1 MILSV
6 FVSITLS
13 SAAVTKPLN
22 TTLRANRFTTGSFTG
37 EGCPGTSAQ
46 QYTATAV
53 KVTVDAPC
61 YRVIDEVKARIKG
74 TQTGHWI
81 DPHNGGI
88 YREVTHP
95 DLHPET
101 EIYVDHLTGNRKY
114 VDSVMFTFLQSTG
127 RSKCDI
133 AACSMSQV
141 ESANDASTNFC
152 NMYNLYCSKD
162 QRCTTIG
169 KPVTL
174 GKQVI
179 IRRNGGSGD
188 NKNRCKSSG
197 NDLRLAPEV
206 PLKKDAFTGEGCPTT
221 AAQTYTASKVEVTA
235 NASCAEVGA
244 EIMARVKA
252 NIAGTWMDPHNNGS
266 YSIWAAPEGSYVET
280 QHETGNLRYYDL
292 QRFTLTEMGKRQC
305 KIAACSMSQ
314 GTSNND
320 ASTNYCNM
328 RNLYCGPKDSC
339 TPVKHS
345 FDSEETKF
353 IPRNGG
359 SGHDVNKC
367 DTRMQLSID

>member
-1 MILSV
+1 MILPV
-6 FVSITLS
+6 LVSATFLAAALS
-13 SAAVTKPLN
+13 EPLN
-22 TTLRANRFTTGSFTG
+22 STLGVNRFTSTTFDG

-46 QYTATAV
+46 QYTAIQA
-53 KVTVDAPC
+53 KVTVNAPC
-61 YRVIDEVKARIKG
+61 NRVIDEIKARIKG
-74 TQTGHWI
+74 TQTGAWI
-81 DPHNGGI
+81 DPHNKGV

-95 DLHPET
+95 DQHPET

-114 VDSVMFTFLQSTG
+114 VDSVKFTFLETTG

-152 NMYNLYCSKD
+152 NIYNLYCSKD
-162 QRCTTIG
+162 QGCTTIG
-169 KPVTL
+169 MPFTL

-179 IRRNGGSGD
+179 IRRNGGSGAS
-188 NKNRCKSSG
+188 KSRCKSSG
-197 NDLRLAPEV
+197 SDLRIAPEV
-206 PLKKDAFTGEGCPTT
+206 PLTKNAFTGEGCPGT

-235 NASCAEVGA
+235 NASCTHVGA
-244 EIMARVKA
+244 EIVARVKA
-252 NIAGTWMDPHNNGS
+252 NVAGKWMDPHNNGT
-266 YSIWAAPEGSYVET
+266 YSIWEEPEGSHVET
-280 QHETGNLRYYDL
+280 QHHTGNLLYYDL
-292 QRFTLTEMGKRQC
+292 QKFTLTDISANQC
-305 KIAACSMSQ
+305 KINACSMSQ

-345 FDSEETKF
+345 FDCDETNF

-359 SGHDVNKC
+359 SGHDVKKC
-367 DTRMQLSID
+367 DTRTRLSID